1 MHRGGKTTRLA
12 VVAVLVAVA
21 GCAGQGDDGPE
32 PPAGGDALVLR
43 LTDLPGLL
51 PPGGAAALSPSFSLF
66 GDGRLISAPAGPA
79 DHWPRLRED
88 RVPRDDVRD
97 LLRRAVA
104 LPDGSTGGHPDGP
117 VTRVVVGTTSGPR
130 TVTVDR
136 ADPALTRLRTSLAGY
151 ADGPPVP
158 YEPTAVAVIA
168 TPVDSPAPARPWPLP
183 TLTGEPLGGTSAGST
198 CLVLRGA
205 DLDTVQ
211 RQAATA
217 GAATPWRG
225 GDRLWQV
232 TPRPLLPDEAGC
244 ADL

>member
-1 MHRGGKTTRLA
+1 MHRGGRAARLA
-12 VVAVLVAVA
+12 VLVGLAAVV
-21 GCAGQGDDGPE
+21 GCAGPRDDGPE
-32 PPAGGDALVLR
+32 PPAGADALVLR

-51 PPGGAAALSPSFSLF
+51 PPGGTAALPPSFSLF
-66 GDGRLISAPAGPA
+66 GDGRLISVPVGPA
-79 DHWPRLRED
+79 DHWPQLRED
-88 RVPRDDVRD
+88 RVPREDVRD

-104 LPDGSTGGHPDGP
+104 LPDGAAGGDPDGP
-117 VTRVVVGTTSGPR
+117 VTRVVVGTATGPR
-130 TVTVDR
+130 AVTVDR
-136 ADPALTRLRTSLAGY
+136 ADPALARLRTALAGY

-168 TPVDSPAPARPWPLP
+168 TPVDSPQPARPWPLP
-183 TLTGEPLGGTSAGST
+183 ALTGEPLGGTSAGST

-205 DLDTVQ
+205 DLDAV
-211 RQAATA
+211 RREAATA
-217 GAATPWRG
+217 GAATPWRD